1 MEEQFR
7 DLKISTVFP
16 CEMTAKETE
25 NGVIELSIRWEG
37 HPDGDGLLRVDWE
50 LPLVDMQF
58 SWNPDCRFDRAIHP
72 EWDTPTESMI
82 SSSAPVW
89 SYYNASGINRLTF
102 ALSDAKTRIK
112 VQAGVKEKGT
122 LLIVRMSIPIDL
134 YDRSRTYRV
143 CLYRDTESVSF
154 AEALRRVTAWWENSC
169 GMKPMPVPDAAKE
182 PLYSCWYSYHQ
193 TFKADE
199 VEAECALAAQC
210 GMNTVIVDDGWQTE
224 DDKGG
229 YAYCGDW
236 EVAPGKI
243 PDMKQH
249 VAKVHA
255 AGLKYMLWYSVP
267 FVGRKS
273 RHWEEFKDK
282 ILGVRTWWD
291 TGILD
296 PRYPSVREFIIQNYA
311 AAIKNWDLDGLKL
324 DFIDS
329 FAYTPMPEPT
339 PEMDYTSV
347 EEAVERL
354 MTDVMKTLRAIKP
367 DIMIEFRQHYIG
379 PVMRTY
385 GNMFRV
391 LDCPG
396 APLSNRVGSIDLRLI
411 SGNTAIHSD
420 MLTWNNDDT
429 KESVALQL
437 MSIIFAVPQISVKIE
452 QQNAENKAVLC
463 YWLNFIRTH
472 RDLLLDAPLEV
483 ESPQQLYP
491 LVRAAKDHRSIIALY
506 QERLAV
512 RLDSADSESII
523 LNANYQ
529 KEMIVTSAA
538 AVPAHVTV
546 RDCMG
551 NVVEEKN
558 MTLGAVNVIA
568 VPACGIVEIKK

>member
-7 DLKISTVFP
+7 DLKISTGFP

-154 AEALRRVTAWWENSC
+154 AEVLRRVTAWWENSC

-236 EVAPGKI
+236 EVAPEKI

-329 FAYTPMPEPT
+329 FAYTPDAE
-339 PEMDYTSV
+339 
-347 EEAVERL
+347 
-354 MTDVMKTLRAIKP
+354 TDTRNGLYLRGGGGRAADDGCHEDAAGNQTRHHDRIP
-367 DIMIEFRQHYIG
+367 SALY
-379 PVMRTY
+379 RT
-385 GNMFRV
+385 GH
-391 LDCPG
+391 
-396 APLSNRVGSIDLRLI
+396 ADLR
-411 SGNTAIHSD
+411 
-420 MLTWNNDDT
+420 
-429 KESVALQL
+429 QY
-437 MSIIFAVPQISVKIE
+437 VPSAGLPRRPA
-452 QQNAENKAVLC
+452 QQPGR
-463 YWLNFIRTH
+463 F
-472 RDLLLDAPLEV
+472 
-483 ESPQQLYP
+483 
-491 LVRAAKDHRSIIALY
+491 HRSAPDFRKY
-506 QERLAV
+506 RHPF
-512 RLDSADSESII
+512 RYADLE
-523 LNANYQ
+523 Q
-529 KEMIVTSAA
+529 
-538 AVPAHVTV
+538 
-546 RDCMG
+546 
-551 NVVEEKN
+551 
-558 MTLGAVNVIA
+558 
-568 VPACGIVEIKK
+568 